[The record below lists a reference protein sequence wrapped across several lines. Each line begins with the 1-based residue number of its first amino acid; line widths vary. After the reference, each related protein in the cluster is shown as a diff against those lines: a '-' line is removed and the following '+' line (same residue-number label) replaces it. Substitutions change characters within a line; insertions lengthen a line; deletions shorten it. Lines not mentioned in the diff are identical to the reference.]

1 LSRNKAIHAMAI
13 NTKLIK
19 EIVIL
24 KKNPDLTRKSDVLK
38 AKLKIMK
45 SFRFSKSKKNQM
57 KIFLKI

>member
-1 LSRNKAIHAMAI
+1 MAI